1 MATVAGY
8 KAALLAADGLPRMF
22 PMLMTAAGTVAPA
35 RVLVIGAGVAGL
47 QAIATARRLGAVVS
61 GYDIRAAVREQV
73 ESLGARFVVLDVEAA
88 GAEDKGGYAKAMT
101 EEFYQRQRDL
111 MAGVL
116 AQQNVVITTAAVP
129 GRKAPILI
137 TRDMVNRMAP
147 GSLIVDIAAERGG
160 NCELTRPGE
169 TVILPGGVTIM
180 GPLNLP
186 STIPYHAS
194 QMYAKNIATFLK
206 YLIKDAKLALNREDE
221 IVRETLVTH
230 GGEVVHPKVR
240 EILGL
245 SEVVP

>member
-1 MATVAGY
+1 
-8 KAALLAADGLPRMF
+8 
-22 PMLMTAAGTVAPA
+22 
-35 RVLVIGAGVAGL
+35 
-47 QAIATARRLGAVVS
+47 
-61 GYDIRAAVREQV
+61 
-73 ESLGARFVVLDVEAA
+73 
-88 GAEDKGGYAKAMT
+88 
-101 EEFYQRQRDL
+101 
-111 MAGVL
+111 
-116 AQQNVVITTAAVP
+116 
-129 GRKAPILI
+129 
-137 TRDMVNRMAP
+137 MVTRMAP

-169 TVILPGGVTIM
+169 TVIIPGGVTIM

-230 GGEVVHPKVR
+230 GGEVAHPKVR

-245 SEVVP
+245 PAVV